1 MRHWPEFVLKHRFAV
16 LALTLAVLV
25 LGTLARFDLP
35 IRLFPDTDPP
45 TITVMT
51 AFPGMA
57 AADVDND
64 LTRPLED
71 EFASIDGI
79 RSISATS
86 QTGLSVVRVEFSYD
100 TPSALAAVDVQ
111 NAIGRIRHELPDG
124 IDEPQ
129 VLEFST
135 ANKPIITLALSSEF
149 LPLTEVREL
158 ADNEVRERLER
169 VSGVAAIDVF
179 GGHKLELH
187 VALDPDRLEAGNVAM
202 AQVMDA
208 LADWNLSAPGGRI
221 RDGDREVVVRFDE
234 RIATAADA
242 QRIVLKSHAD
252 GFVRLGDVAEVAL
265 HSGEPRSAYRH
276 QGVEAI
282 AVQVV
287 RRDEANT
294 VEVAAGV
301 RAAAAALTA
310 EWPAL
315 DIVVA
320 DDDSVFTEKVMA
332 DMTRTVFIAI
342 VLTMIVVLI
351 FLTELRQALIIA
363 VSIPAA
369 FLSTF
374 MLMQLAGL
382 DLNMVTMSALI
393 LAIGL
398 LVDDGI
404 VILENIHRHL
414 TDRGISARQAAIT
427 GTGEVLGAKLA
438 GSLTTLGV
446 LVPLIFMGGFIGELF
461 RPLAG
466 TLAFALGSSFV
477 VAVTLIPLMA
487 VAWLK
492 PRSAD
497 IPPRQFSR
505 MVHRILHGTRRW
517 YLAGLWSALRHPALT
532 LALALVLLV
541 FSFGALRVIG
551 SEMLPRFDSGSF
563 QVLVDFTPGTP
574 IEDTLAGLSHAEAV
588 LLDRPEVEDVGIRVG
603 HETGA
608 RTLGERGAMDINQAE
623 ITVSLVP
630 RTQRTASQWQ
640 IMDEVR
646 RALEWTPGVTLGV
659 PKEMGGTA
667 RGGTAAPVMVRL
679 SGNDIKRLDAVAS
692 DLLKHL
698 DGIPGVTDLYKDW
711 ALELPELR
719 VLLDPERIAELGLS
733 ARLTA
738 ATVHQA
744 LDGHTATRL
753 RQSPRRDLDIV
764 VRYRPEDRGQLEDLE
779 NVRIHTPTGALPLR
793 ELARLEVARGPRIVT
808 REDGQR
814 TLDLLGY
821 HFERPLSEVVADV
834 TARLATF
841 ESPPEIEVVLA
852 GEQEDFSEAR
862 AEMMRALM
870 LSALAVYLLL
880 LVQFSS
886 FRHPLTIMAAI
897 PLQFIGVAAALL
909 VAGKYISMPALLGI
923 ILLIGIVVN
932 NAIILLDRARQK
944 VDAGIHPVRAVTVAV
959 TTRLRPILMTA
970 LSTIAGMLPL
980 ALELAVGAER
990 FSPIATVIIGGI
1002 ITSTILTLV
1011 VVPTLFVIGTR
1022 QSEAT
1027 R

>member
-1 MRHWPEFVLKHRFAV
+1 MNRWPELVLKHRFAV

-51 AFPGMA
+51 IFPGMA
-57 AADVDND
+57 AADVDNE
-64 LTRPLED
+64 LTRLLEE
-71 EFASIDGI
+71 EFASIDGVA
-79 RSISATS
+79 SISTTS
-86 QTGLSVVRVEFSYD
+86 QTGLSVVRVEFGYD
-100 TPSALAAVDVQ
+100 TSSALAAVDVQ
-111 NAIGRIRHELPDG
+111 NAIGRIRHQLPAE

-135 ANKPIITLALSSEF
+135 ADKPIVTLALASEF

-169 VSGVAAIDVF
+169 VAGVAAIDVF

-187 VALDPDRLEAGNVAM
+187 VALDPDRLEAGGVTM
-202 AQVMDA
+202 QQVMNA

-221 RDGDREVVVRFDE
+221 RDGEQEVVVRFDE
-234 RIATAADA
+234 RITSAEDA
-242 QRIVLKSHAD
+242 ERIVLKTHAD
-252 GFVRLGDVAEVAL
+252 GFVRLGDVARVSL
-265 HSGEPRSAYRH
+265 GPGEPRSAYRH
-276 QGVEAI
+276 QGIDAI
-282 AVQVV
+282 AVQVM

-301 RAAAAALTA
+301 RDTVASLVA
-310 EWPAL
+310 ELPAL
-315 DIVVA
+315 NIVVA

-342 VLTMIVVLI
+342 VLTMLVVLL
-351 FLTELRQALIIA
+351 FLAELRQALIIA
-363 VSIPAA
+363 ASIPAA

-374 MLMQLAGL
+374 MLMQFAGL

-414 TDRGISARQAAIT
+414 TDRGITARQAAIT

-461 RPLAG
+461 RPLAS
-466 TLAFALGSSFV
+466 TLTFALGSSFV

-487 VAWLK
+487 TAWLK
-492 PRSAD
+492 PRAAD
-497 IPPRQFSR
+497 RKPGRVAASVNRAMRGI
-505 MVHRILHGTRRW
+505 RRF
-517 YLAGLWSALRHPALT
+517 YLAGLWSALRHPVLT
-532 LALALVLLV
+532 LSLAFVMLVA
-541 FSFGALRVIG
+541 SFGALRMIG

-563 QVLVDFTPGTP
+563 QVLIDFVPGTP
-574 IEDTLAGLSHAEAV
+574 IEDTLAGLARAEAV
-588 LLDRPEVEDVGIRVG
+588 LADRPEVEDVGIRVG
-603 HETGA
+603 HERGA
-608 RTLGERGAMDINQAE
+608 RSMGQRGAMDINQAE

-630 RTQRTASQWQ
+630 RTERASSQWQ

-646 RALEWTPGVTLGV
+646 RALEQTPGVTLGV

-667 RGGTAAPVMVRL
+667 RGGTAAPIMVRVSAHAL
-679 SGNDIKRLDAVAS
+679 ERLDEVAS
-692 DLLKHL
+692 ELLEHL
-698 DGIPGVTDLYKDW
+698 DGIPGITDLYKDW
-711 ALELPELR
+711 ALELPEVR
-719 VLLDPERIAELGLS
+719 VLLDHERIAELGLS
-733 ARLTA
+733 ARQTA
-738 ATVHQA
+738 ATVQQA
-744 LDGHTATRL
+744 LDGRTATRL

-764 VRYRPEDRGQLEDLE
+764 VRYQASDRNQIEHLE
-779 NVRIHTPTGALPLR
+779 NVRIHTPAGALPLR
-793 ELARLEVARGPRIVT
+793 ELARLEPAQGPRIVT
-808 REDGQR
+808 REGGRR

-821 HFERPLSEVVADV
+821 HFGRPLSAVVDDV
-834 TARLATF
+834 SARLAEF
-841 ESPPEIEVVLA
+841 DAPMDVEVVLV
-852 GEQEDFSEAR
+852 GEQKDFSEAR
-862 AEMMRALM
+862 AEMLRTLM
-870 LSALAVYLLL
+870 LSGLAVYLLL

-897 PLQFIGVAAALL
+897 PLQFIGVVAALL
-909 VAGKYISMPALLGI
+909 VSGKYISMSALLGI

-932 NAIILLDRARQK
+932 NAIILLDLARQK
-944 VDAGIHPVRAVTVAV
+944 IEAGIHPVRAVTVAV

-1002 ITSTILTLV
+1002 LTSTLLTLI
-1011 VVPTLFVIGTR
+1011 VVPTLFLLGAMR
-1022 QSEAT
+1022 S
-1027 R
+1027 RGG